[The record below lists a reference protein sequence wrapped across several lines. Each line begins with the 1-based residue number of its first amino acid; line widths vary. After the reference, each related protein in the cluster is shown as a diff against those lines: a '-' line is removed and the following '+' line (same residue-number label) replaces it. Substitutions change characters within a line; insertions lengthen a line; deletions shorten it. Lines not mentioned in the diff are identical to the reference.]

1 MKYYVISEEELK
13 SKGII
18 PDENKRVLQFET
30 LGDVLNYINDWR
42 ETDGKPTFPFEKVD
56 ALVEELTASD
66 SLYIGEDFCNWV
78 DFALQQVGEE

>member
-13 SKGII
+13 SKGIV
-18 PDENKRVLQFET
+18 PNENKRVLQFET

-42 ETDGKPTFPFEKVD
+42 EVDGKTEFPQEKLD
-56 ALVEELTASD
+56 SLVKELTTSD
-66 SLYIGEDFCNWV
+66 SLYMGEDFCNWV